1 MATQRDPAYLQDAK
15 DLQVDI
21 SPLSGEEL
29 QRVLQRL
36 AQSPPALIQRYKDI
50 LAAK

>member
-1 MATQRDPAYLQDAK
+1 MATQRDPAYLREAS

-21 SPLSGEEL
+21 SPLAGEEL
-29 QRVLQRL
+29 AQVLQRL
-36 AQSPPALIQRYKDI
+36 ARSPPALIQRYKDI

>member
-1 MATQRDPAYLQDAK
+1 MEAK
-15 DLQVDI
+15 DLQIDI
-21 SPLSGEEL
+21 SPLSGEEIG
-29 QRVLQRL
+29 QVLRRL